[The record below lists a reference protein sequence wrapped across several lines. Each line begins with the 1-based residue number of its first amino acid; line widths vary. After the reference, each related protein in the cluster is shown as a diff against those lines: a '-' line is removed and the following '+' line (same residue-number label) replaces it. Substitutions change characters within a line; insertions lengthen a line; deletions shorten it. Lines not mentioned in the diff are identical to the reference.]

1 MFGLKNLRKVTIS
14 IMEVYLENPKVFRI
28 AMLYC
33 ILMLIVFALQYLTTF
48 MTFKQI
54 ECQINSAIDKNL
66 KIDK

>member
-1 MFGLKNLRKVTIS
+1 
-14 IMEVYLENPKVFRI
+14 MEVYLENPKVFRI